1 MPSIKTS
8 SDPVTNF
15 PYKFVSPF
23 SDDNIIPLYSS
34 INFINAKENSCLP
47 CVVCGNN
54 VQRFDAIQEQAS
66 RYKNYVPNQFNR
78 TPVRVGSAG

>member
-1 MPSIKTS
+1 MPSIKTAS
-8 SDPVTNF
+8 VPVTNF

-34 INFINAKENSCLP
+34 INFINERETICLP

-54 VQRFDAIQEQAS
+54 VTRQSVIEEQAS
-66 RYKNYVPNQFNR
+66 RYKNYIPNQFNR
-78 TPVRVGSAG
+78 NRIRVGSA